1 MVYSSLI
8 VKKMHCV
15 WAFFAYLDTE
25 ECEQLPDNIIF
36 IQSNIEYNEENAT
49 FAVWFIHAYTPFIFS
64 LYEMQTFI
72 VL

>member
-15 WAFFAYLDTE
+15 WASFAYLHLE

-36 IQSNIEYNEENAT
+36 TQPNIKHNEENAS
-49 FAVWFIHAYTPFIFS
+49 FAVWFIHAYTPFILS
-64 LYEMQTFI
+64 LYEMQTFM